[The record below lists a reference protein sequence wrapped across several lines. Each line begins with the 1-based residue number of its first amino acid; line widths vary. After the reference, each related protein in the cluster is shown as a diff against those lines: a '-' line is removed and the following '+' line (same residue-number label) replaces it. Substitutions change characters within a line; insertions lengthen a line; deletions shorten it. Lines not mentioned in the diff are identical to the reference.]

1 MRPRGR
7 YRNPPLHTKNQVRH
21 HKQKNHTKGSYW
33 SCITIAIF
41 PYYTQLPLCAYVVPY
56 SLQNASLGSSLSFQR
71 AFWPS
76 SGVRHPCPN
85 RRHCDRQWKRQS
97 SWNASSLCEAEFDPH
112 RPQHDQMNQKVFI
125 LRKVLP
131 FPLLSLPVDCFNG
144 FQKLAAFLHES
155 EDESPFWYL
164 TNEVRCT
171 QLGNPRSS
179 PNNQFPSYKGPKHEI
194 TKKNEIFLSSSTT
207 HPQLRNPP
215 PVPRHSP
222 IHAYTLPKPGDGV
235 NAQQTHSFVGAWAA
249 LEKGTVTGTMG
260 KKHSGL
266 FMQFC
271 SSFTD
276 GNPFCDSL
284 KNKKNIKE
292 LPWLLTFGC
301 SSEAFYNW
309 L

>member
-1 MRPRGR
+1 MFLSLVWLGCSFQLVAIPPNRGPRGCHRIHMFSLRRIKIWDLYGR

-194 TKKNEIFLSSSTT
+194 TKK
-207 HPQLRNPP
+207 
-215 PVPRHSP
+215 
-222 IHAYTLPKPGDGV
+222 K
-235 NAQQTHSFVGAWAA
+235 W
-249 LEKGTVTGTMG
+249 
-260 KKHSGL
+260 
-266 FMQFC
+266 
-271 SSFTD
+271 
-276 GNPFCDSL
+276 
-284 KNKKNIKE
+284 NI
-292 LPWLLTFGC
+292 
-301 SSEAFYNW
+301 SVI
-309 L
+309 